1 VLPTV
6 RPSEVPSSL
15 QYSTV
20 ASLSSGSSRQSQLL
34 FLLPPLEHLG
44 SANPITDYNARV
56 DRQCIVQNITSSQ
69 STSHHALLLV
79 RPVDRTL
86 PVSPNSFAT
95 PVSVLRSHYI
105 NEIRAEHLANMH

>member
-1 VLPTV
+1 MQDEPEMTHN
-6 RPSEVPSSL
+6 
-15 QYSTV
+15 
-20 ASLSSGSSRQSQLL
+20 SGSSRQSRLL

-44 SANPITDYNARV
+44 SANPVTDYNARF
-56 DRQCIVQNITSSQ
+56 IVSASYKNITSSQ

-105 NEIRAEHLANMH
+105 NKIRAEHLANMHQDTHLNIPS